1 MKAAKYI
8 KIEVSSPKNSRQT
21 IKHTAEGIRYLEVV
35 DKCSNNIAFQDREF
49 GKNIIKLGT
58 TGEIDTLMVDSIS
71 CLGKNGLDIF
81 KTIKTLMDLKI
92 NIKAEKESLETI
104 NPDGAQKR
112 SISIMVNMMNSIYEH
127 EQNIKAEKQ
136 KEGVNSAKDKGV
148 YKNNGGNKPK
158 LSYKQFIN
166 KEKNQ
171 NCLKELKQGESI
183 RKSAKLSGLSLG
195 TAVKIKK
202 PAEINGDLF

>member
-1 MKAAKYI
+1 LKAAKYI
-8 KIEVSSPKNSRQT
+8 KVELSDPNSSRQT
-21 IKHTAEGIRYLEVV
+21 IKHTSNGIRYLEVV
-35 DKCSNNIAFQDREF
+35 DKCSGRIAFQDREF
-49 GKNIIKLGT
+49 GKNIIRLGSS
-58 TGEIDTLMVDSIS
+58 GEIDTLIVSSIS
-71 CLGKNGLDIF
+71 HLGRNGLDIL
-81 KTIKTLMDLKI
+81 KTIKTLIDLKV
-92 NIKAEKESLETI
+92 NVKAEKEGLETV
-104 NPDGAQKR
+104 NADGDKNN
-112 SISIMVNMMNSIYEH
+112 SVVMIVNMMTSIYEH

-136 KEGVNSAKDKGV
+136 KEGVNSAKEKGV

-183 RKSAKLSGLSLG
+183 RKSAKLSGVSLG

-202 PAEINGDLF
+202 LAEINGDLF

>member
-8 KIEVSSPKNSRQT
+8 KVELSDPNSSRQT
-21 IKHTAEGIRYLEVV
+21 IKHTSNGIRYLEVV
-35 DKCSNNIAFQDREF
+35 DKCSGRIAFQDREF
-49 GKNIIKLGT
+49 GKNIIRLGSS
-58 TGEIDTLMVDSIS
+58 GEIDTLIVSSIS
-71 CLGKNGLDIF
+71 HLGRNGLDIL
-81 KTIKTLMDLKI
+81 KTIKTLIDLKV
-92 NIKAEKESLETI
+92 NVKAEKEGLETV
-104 NPDGAQKR
+104 NADGDKNN
-112 SISIMVNMMNSIYEH
+112 SVVMIVNMMTSIYEH

-136 KEGVNSAKDKGV
+136 KEGVNSAKEKGV

-183 RKSAKLSGLSLG
+183 RKSAKLSGVSLG

-202 PAEINGDLF
+202 LAEINGDLF